1 MTKQTKQQQ
10 RPEKDTAALAP
21 RTMRLSFI
29 LNDPEVTDGIHHEEH
44 KHQDED
50 DAIPQMR
57 YSTVRHYCFPLGH
70 ENHRF
75 VGSAERARYLQ
86 NLRQRRYRARKK
98 LTLTA
103 LQRESQALFASNRQL
118 ESEVLAQLDALVHAD
133 AQQPTRPPP
142 PLPMAQPGE

>member
-1 MTKQTKQQQ
+1 MTKQTTQQQ
-10 RPEKDTAALAP
+10 RPEKDTAALVP

-44 KHQDED
+44 KHEDED

-57 YSTVRHYCFPLGH
+57 YSTVH
-70 ENHRF
+70 
-75 VGSAERARYLQ
+75 AERARYLQ

-98 LTLTA
+98 STLTA
-103 LQRESQALFASNRQL
+103 LQRESQSLFASNRQL

-133 AQQPTRPPP
+133 ARQPTRSAPPP
-142 PLPMAQPGE
+142 PPVAQPGE